1 MTLAWHP
8 EPRSIP
14 TDPGVYRF
22 YDENNR
28 ILYVGKAKVLR
39 NRLSTYF
46 HNPAGL
52 MERTARMVNTARRV
66 DWTVVGSELEALHL
80 EFTWIKE
87 FRPPFNIQFRDDK
100 GYPYLAVSMGEEYP
114 RAFLARTRVKDGT
127 NYFGPFTKSW
137 AVRETLDLLLS
148 VYPVRSCEKAT
159 FAKARRDDRPCL
171 LGDIG
176 KCAAPCVGRV
186 TTEEHRELAQ
196 NLVGYMTRQ
205 DSAVIDELGLK
216 MKDASARHDF
226 ESAARF
232 RDQRSAL
239 RSIAERS
246 AVVLREELDVDIIG
260 FASSEL
266 SAAIAIFHVR
276 GGRVRGTRSWTVD
289 TELEMDPAAILE
301 QAIENVYELDP
312 PPALIDVPF
321 EPQSSD
327 VLSESLTL
335 RRINAKL
342 KGKVRISV
350 PQRGDR
356 ATLLTSVTKNAM
368 LALGE
373 HELHRAHDFV
383 ARSRAL
389 EDLRDNLG
397 LPEAPLRFECCDIS
411 HLGGTDIVGSLVV
424 FEDGLPVKDEYRHY
438 GIASARD
445 DTEAMY
451 QLISRRIVRLAEER
465 AAMRYPTTLI
475 LVDGGQPQ
483 VNAAARALRESGI
496 DGVAVVGLAKRLEE
510 LWHPNTDFPVILP
523 RDSDALYLVQR
534 ARDEA
539 HRFALRYQKSKRT
552 KMLTSTL
559 NELEGIGPKRVQSL
573 IAYFGSP
580 TAVRA
585 ATKDELLKVPGI
597 GDDTAQRILD
607 SLNASETRG

>member
-1 MTLAWHP
+1 MTADWHP

-46 HNPAGL
+46 HNAAGL
-52 MERTARMVNTARRV
+52 MERTARMVSTARRV

-148 VYPVRSCEKAT
+148 VYPVRSCEKST

-186 TTEEHRELAQ
+186 TTEEHRDLAH

-205 DSAVIDELGLK
+205 DSAVIDDLGLK

-246 AVVLREELDVDIIG
+246 AVVLRDELDVDIIG

-289 TELEMDPAAILE
+289 TELEMDPAAVLE
-301 QAIENVYELDP
+301 QAIENVYELDA

-321 EPQSSD
+321 EPQSAG
-327 VLSESLTL
+327 VLAESLTL
-335 RRINAKL
+335 RRANAKL
-342 KGKVRISV
+342 KGKVRIAV
-350 PQRGDR
+350 PHRGDR

-424 FEDGLPVKDEYRHY
+424 FEDGLPVKDDYRHY

-451 QLISRRIVRLAEER
+451 QLISRRLIRLVEER
-465 AAMRYPTTLI
+465 PAMRYPTTLI

-496 DGVAVVGLAKRLEE
+496 DKVAVVGLAKRLEE
-510 LWHPNTDFPVILP
+510 LWHPNSDYPVILP

-552 KMLTSTL
+552 KVLTSTL

-573 IAYFGSP
+573 IAHFGSP

-585 ATKDELLKVPGI
+585 ATKDELLQVPGI
-597 GDDTAQRILD
+597 GDDTAKRILD

>member
-1 MTLAWHP
+1 MTTDWHP
-8 EPRSIP
+8 APRSIP

-22 YDENNR
+22 FDDNNR
-28 ILYVGKAKVLR
+28 ILYVGKAKNLR

-46 HNPAGL
+46 QSTAGM

-66 DWTVVGSELEALHL
+66 DWTVVGTELEALHL

-127 NYFGPFTKSW
+127 AYFGPFTKSW

-148 VYPVRSCEKAT
+148 VYPVRSCEKST

-186 TTEEHRELAQ
+186 SAEEHRSLVH
-196 NLVGYMTRQ
+196 NFVGYMTRQ
-205 DSAVIDELGLK
+205 DSSVVDELTDK
-216 MKDASARHDF
+216 MTEASKRQDF
-226 ESAARF
+226 EAAARY

-239 RSIAERS
+239 RSIAEKS
-246 AVVLREELDVDIIG
+246 AVVLRDELDVDIIG

-289 TELEMDPAAILE
+289 TELEMEPAAILE
-301 QAIENVYELDP
+301 QAIENVYELDA

-321 EPQSSD
+321 EPLSAD
-327 VLSESLTL
+327 VLAESLTQ
-335 RRINAKL
+335 RRVTSKL
-342 KGKVRISV
+342 KGRVRISV

-356 ATLLTSVTKNAM
+356 ATLMTSVTKNAM

-397 LPEAPLRFECCDIS
+397 LPEAPLRFECTDIS

-424 FEDGLPVKDEYRHY
+424 FEDGLPVKDEYRHF

-451 QLISRRIVRLAEER
+451 QLISRRLVRLAEER
-465 AAMRYPTTLI
+465 PTMRYPTTLM

-483 VNAAARALRESGI
+483 VNAAARALADSGLE
-496 DGVAVVGLAKRLEE
+496 GLAVVGLAKRLEE
-510 LWHPNTDFPVILP
+510 LWLPNSDFPVILP

-539 HRFALRYQKSKRT
+539 HRFALRYQRSKRT
-552 KMLTSTL
+552 KTLTSTL
-559 NELEGIGPKRVQSL
+559 NELDGIGPKRVAAL
-573 IAYFGSP
+573 ISHFGSP

-585 ATKDELLKVPGI
+585 ATLDELRRVPGI
-597 GDDTAQRILD
+597 GEDTAQRILGT
-607 SLNASETRG
+607 LNPNETRE

>member
-1 MTLAWHP
+1 MTVDWHP

-46 HNPAGL
+46 HNAAGL
-52 MERTARMVNTARRV
+52 MERTARMVSTARRV

-148 VYPVRSCEKAT
+148 VYPVRSCEKST

-186 TTEEHRELAQ
+186 TTEEHRELAH

-205 DSAVIDELGLK
+205 DSAVIDDLGLK

-246 AVVLREELDVDIIG
+246 AVVLRDELDVDIIG

-289 TELEMDPAAILE
+289 TELEMDPAAVLE
-301 QAIENVYELDP
+301 QAIENVYELDA

-321 EPQSSD
+321 EPQSAG
-327 VLSESLTL
+327 VLAESLTL
-335 RRINAKL
+335 RRANAKL
-342 KGKVRISV
+342 KGKVRIAV
-350 PQRGDR
+350 PHRGDR

-424 FEDGLPVKDEYRHY
+424 FEDGLPVKDDYRHY

-451 QLISRRIVRLAEER
+451 QLISRRLIRLVEER
-465 AAMRYPTTLI
+465 PAMRYPTTLI

-496 DGVAVVGLAKRLEE
+496 AGVAVVGLAKRLEE
-510 LWHPNTDFPVILP
+510 LWHPNSDYPVILP

-552 KMLTSTL
+552 KVLTSTL

-573 IAYFGSP
+573 IAHFGSP

-585 ATKDELLKVPGI
+585 ATKDELLQVPGI
-597 GDDTAQRILD
+597 GDDTAQRILN
-607 SLNASETRG
+607 SLNTSETRG

>member
-1 MTLAWHP
+1 MTVNWHP
-8 EPRSIP
+8 DPRSIP

-22 YDENNR
+22 FDENNR
-28 ILYVGKAKVLR
+28 ILYVGKAKILR

-52 MERTARMVNTARRV
+52 LERTARMVTTARRV
-66 DWTVVGSELEALHL
+66 DWTVVGTELEALHL

-114 RAFLARTRVKDGT
+114 RAFLARSRLKDGT
-127 NYFGPFTKSW
+127 RYFGPFTKSW
-137 AVRETLDLLLS
+137 AVRETLDLLLT
-148 VYPVRSCEKAT
+148 VYPVRSCEKST
-159 FAKARRDDRPCL
+159 FTAARRNDRPCL

-176 KCAAPCVGRV
+176 KCAAPCVGRI
-186 TTEEHRELAQ
+186 TTEDHHELAQ
-196 NLVGYMTRQ
+196 NLVGFMNKQ
-205 DSAVIDELGLK
+205 DPAVIDDLGRR
-216 MKDASARHDF
+216 MKDASDRHDF

-232 RDQRSAL
+232 RDQRNAL

-246 AVVLREELDVDIIG
+246 AIVLRDELDVDIIG

-276 GGRVRGTRSWTVD
+276 AGRVRGTRSWTVD
-289 TELEMDPAAILE
+289 TELEMDPGVVLE
-301 QAIENVYELDP
+301 QAIEHVYELES

-321 EPQSSD
+321 EPQSTS
-327 VLSESLTL
+327 VLEESLTL
-335 RRINAKL
+335 RRANSTS
-342 KGKVRISV
+342 KGRVRISI
-350 PQRGDR
+350 PRRGDR
-356 ATLLTSVTKNAM
+356 ATLLTSVTKNAV
-368 LALGE
+368 LALSE

-389 EDLRDNLG
+389 EDLRDAIG
-397 LPEAPLRFECCDIS
+397 LPEAPLRLECCDIS

-424 FEDGLPVKDEYRHY
+424 FEDGLPIKDDYRHY

-445 DTEAMY
+445 DTEAIY
-451 QLISRRIVRLAEER
+451 QLVSRRLVRLAEELPT
-465 AAMRYPTTLI
+465 MRYPTSLI

-483 VNAAARALRESGI
+483 VNAAARALRESGVT
-496 DGVAVVGLAKRLEE
+496 GVAVVGLAKRLEE
-510 LWHPNTDFPVILP
+510 LWLPNTDFPLILP

-552 KMLTSTL
+552 KVLTSAL
-559 NELEGIGPKRVQSL
+559 SELGGIGPKRVRAL
-573 IAYFGSP
+573 IAHFGSP

-585 ATKDELLKVPGI
+585 ATKDELVGVPGI
-597 GDDTAQRILD
+597 GDETAQRIID
-607 SLNASETRG
+607 SFNSNETRG

>member
-1 MTLAWHP
+1 MTREWHP
-8 EPRSIP
+8 APRSIP

-22 YDENNR
+22 FDENDR
-28 ILYVGKAKVLR
+28 ILYVGKAKNLR

-46 HNPAGL
+46 HSAAGL
-52 MERTARMVNTARRV
+52 LERTARMVGTARRV
-66 DWTVVGSELEALHL
+66 DWTVVGTELEALHL

-87 FRPPFNIQFRDDK
+87 FRPPFNIRFRDDK
-100 GYPYLAVSMGEEYP
+100 SYPYLAVTMGEEYP
-114 RAFLARTRVKDGT
+114 RAMLARTRVKDGAA
-127 NYFGPFTKSW
+127 YFGPFTKAW
-137 AVRETLDLLLS
+137 AVRETLDLLLT
-148 VYPVRSCEKAT
+148 VYPVRSCANTT

-186 TTEEHRELAQ
+186 TTAEHRELADGF
-196 NLVGYMTRQ
+196 VEFMTKQDSVVIEDLTTRMTDASERQ
-205 DSAVIDELGLK
+205 DFEL
-216 MKDASARHDF
+216 
-226 ESAARF
+226 AARY

-239 RSIAERS
+239 RSIAQRS
-246 AVVLREELDVDIIG
+246 AVVLRDELDVDIVG

-276 GGRVRGTRSWTVD
+276 DGRVRGTRVWTVD

-301 QAIENVYELDP
+301 QAIENVYEVDAP
-312 PPALIDVPF
+312 PVLIDVPF
-321 EPQSSD
+321 EPHSREA
-327 VLSESLTL
+327 LCELLT
-335 RRINAKL
+335 RRRRDAGNS
-342 KGKVRISV
+342 GRVRIAV

-356 ATLLTSVTKNAM
+356 ATLLVSVTKNAQ

-373 HELHRAHDFV
+373 HELHRAQDFV

-397 LPEAPLRFECCDIS
+397 LAEAPLRFECCDVS

-424 FEDGLPVKDEYRHY
+424 FEDGLPVKDDYRHY

-445 DTEAMY
+445 DTEAMH
-451 QLISRRIVRLAEER
+451 QLISRRLARLKTER
-465 AAMRYPTTLI
+465 GTMRYPTTLI

-483 VNAAARALRESGI
+483 VNAAHRALVESGV

-510 LWHPNTDFPVILP
+510 LWHPNSPFPVILP
-523 RDSDALYLVQR
+523 RASNALYLVQR

-552 KMLTSTL
+552 KVLTSVL
-559 NELEGIGPKRVQSL
+559 NELDGLGPKRVQAL
-573 IAYFGSP
+573 VGHFGSP
-580 TAVRA
+580 TAVRGA
-585 ATKDELLKVPGI
+585 SLAELLLVPGI
-597 GDDTAQRILD
+597 GADTARRIME
-607 SLNASETRG
+607 SLNQPNVAE

>member
-1 MTLAWHP
+1 MTAAWHP

-52 MERTARMVNTARRV
+52 MERTARMVKTARRV

-127 NYFGPFTKSW
+127 VYFGPFTKSW

-148 VYPVRSCEKAT
+148 VYPVRSCEKST

-186 TTEEHRELAQ
+186 TTDEHRELAT
-196 NLVGYMTRQ
+196 NLVGYMNRQ
-205 DSAVIDELGLK
+205 DSAVIDDLGVK

-246 AVVLREELDVDIIG
+246 AIVLRDELDVDIIG

-289 TELEMDPAAILE
+289 TELEMDAAAILE
-301 QAIENVYELDP
+301 QAIENVYELDA

-321 EPQSSD
+321 EPQSAG
-327 VLSESLTL
+327 VLAESLTL
-335 RRINAKL
+335 RRANAKL
-342 KGKVRISV
+342 MGKVRIGV

-389 EDLRDNLG
+389 EDLRDNLA

-424 FEDGLPVKDEYRHY
+424 FEDGLPIKDDYRHY
-438 GIASARD
+438 GISSARD

-451 QLISRRIVRLAEER
+451 QLISRRLVRLAEER
-465 AAMRYPTTLI
+465 PAMRYPTTLI

-510 LWHPNTDFPVILP
+510 LWHPNSDFPVILP

-552 KMLTSTL
+552 KVLTSTL

-573 IAYFGSP
+573 IAHFGSP

-585 ATKDELLKVPGI
+585 ATKDELLQVPGI

>member
-1 MTLAWHP
+1 MTESWHP
-8 EPRSIP
+8 APRSIP

-22 YDENNR
+22 FDDNDR
-28 ILYVGKAKVLR
+28 ILYVGKAKNLR

-46 HNPAGL
+46 HSSSGL
-52 MERTARMVNTARRV
+52 LERTARMVGTARRV
-66 DWTVVGSELEALHL
+66 DWTVVGTELEALHL

-100 GYPYLAVSMGEEYP
+100 GYPYLAVTMGEEYP
-114 RAFLARTRVKDGT
+114 RAMLARTRVKDKT
-127 NYFGPFTKSW
+127 AYFGPFTKAW
-137 AVRETLDLLLS
+137 AVRETLDLLLT
-148 VYPVRSCEKAT
+148 VYPVRSCTNST
-159 FAKARRDDRPCL
+159 FTTARRDNRPCL

-186 TTEEHRELAQ
+186 TPEEHRELAE
-196 NLVGYMTRQ
+196 NFVGFMTRQ
-205 DSAVIDELGLK
+205 DAEVIDDLTDRMTE
-216 MKDASARHDF
+216 ASQRQDF

-232 RDQRSAL
+232 RDQRTALQSIAQRSAL
-239 RSIAERS
+239 
-246 AVVLREELDVDIIG
+246 VLRDELDVDIIG

-289 TELEMDPAAILE
+289 TELEMDPTAILE
-301 QAIENVYELDP
+301 LAIENVYEHDA

-321 EPQSSD
+321 EPQSLD
-327 VLSESLTL
+327 ALCELLTQ
-335 RRINAKL
+335 RRSTAGLTKR
-342 KGKVRISV
+342 VRISV

-356 ATLLTSVTKNAM
+356 ATLLVSVTKNAK

-397 LPEAPLRFECCDIS
+397 LAEAPLRFECCDIS

-424 FEDGLPVKDEYRHY
+424 FEDGLPVKDDYRHY

-445 DTEAMY
+445 DTEAMH
-451 QLISRRIVRLAEER
+451 QLVSRRLARLADER
-465 AAMRYPTTLI
+465 TAMRYPTTLI

-483 VNAAARALRESGI
+483 VNAAQRALTESGLE
-496 DGVAVVGLAKRLEE
+496 GVAVVGLAKRLEE
-510 LWHPNTDFPVILP
+510 LWLPNSDFPVILP
-523 RDSDALYLVQR
+523 RDSNALYLVQR

-552 KMLTSTL
+552 KVLTSAL
-559 NELEGIGPKRVQSL
+559 HELDGLGPKRVQAL
-573 IAYFGSP
+573 ITHFGSP

-585 ATKDELLKVPGI
+585 AGLDELMKVPGI
-597 GDDTAQRILD
+597 GADTAQRILD
-607 SLNASETRG
+607 SLNPTEIAE

>member
-186 TTEEHRELAQ
+186 TAEEHRELAQ

-335 RRINAKL
+335 RRIDAKL

-451 QLISRRIVRLAEER
+451 QLISRRLVRLAEER

>member
-1 MTLAWHP
+1 MTADRHP

-52 MERTARMVNTARRV
+52 MERTARMVKTARRV

-127 NYFGPFTKSW
+127 VYFGPFTKSW

-148 VYPVRSCEKAT
+148 VYPVRSCEKST

-186 TTEEHRELAQ
+186 TTDEHRELAI
-196 NLVGYMTRQ
+196 NLVGYMNRQ
-205 DSAVIDELGLK
+205 DSAVIDDLGVK

-246 AVVLREELDVDIIG
+246 AIVLRDELDVDIIG

-289 TELEMDPAAILE
+289 TELEMDAAAILE
-301 QAIENVYELDP
+301 QAIENVYELDA

-321 EPQSSD
+321 EPQSSN

-335 RRINAKL
+335 RRANAKL
-342 KGKVRISV
+342 KGKVRIGV

-389 EDLRDNLG
+389 EDLRDNLA

-424 FEDGLPVKDEYRHY
+424 FEDGLPVKDDYRHY

-451 QLISRRIVRLAEER
+451 QLISRRLVRLAEER
-465 AAMRYPTTLI
+465 PAMRYPTTLI

-510 LWHPNTDFPVILP
+510 LWHPNSDFPVILP

-552 KMLTSTL
+552 KVLTSTL
-559 NELEGIGPKRVQSL
+559 NELEGIGPKRVQGL
-573 IAYFGSP
+573 IAHFGSP

-585 ATKDELLKVPGI
+585 ATKDELLQVPGI

>member
-335 RRINAKL
+335 RRIDAKL
-342 KGKVRISV
+342 KGRVRISV

-451 QLISRRIVRLAEER
+451 QLISRRLVRLAEER

-539 HRFALRYQKSKRT
+539 HRFALRYLKSKRT

>member
-1 MTLAWHP
+1 M
-8 EPRSIP
+8 
-14 TDPGVYRF
+14 
-22 YDENNR
+22 
-28 ILYVGKAKVLR
+28 
-39 NRLSTYF
+39 
-46 HNPAGL
+46 
-52 MERTARMVNTARRV
+52 
-66 DWTVVGSELEALHL
+66 
-80 EFTWIKE
+80 
-87 FRPPFNIQFRDDK
+87 
-100 GYPYLAVSMGEEYP
+100 
-114 RAFLARTRVKDGT
+114 
-127 NYFGPFTKSW
+127 
-137 AVRETLDLLLS
+137 
-148 VYPVRSCEKAT
+148 AT
-159 FAKARRDDRPCL
+159 
-171 LGDIG
+171 
-176 KCAAPCVGRV
+176 
-186 TTEEHRELAQ
+186 

-205 DSAVIDELGLK
+205 DSAVIDDLGRK
-216 MKDASARHDF
+216 MKDASERHDF

-232 RDQRSAL
+232 RDQRTAL

-246 AVVLREELDVDIIG
+246 AIVLREELDVDIIG

-289 TELEMDPAAILE
+289 TELEMDPAMILE
-301 QAIENVYELDP
+301 QAIENVYELDA

-321 EPQSSD
+321 DPQSSD
-327 VLSESLTL
+327 VLAESLTL
-335 RRINAKL
+335 RRVNAKF
-342 KGKVRISV
+342 KGKVRIAV

-356 ATLLTSVTKNAM
+356 ATLLTSVTKNAL

-424 FEDGLPVKDEYRHY
+424 FEDGLPVKDDYRHY
-438 GIASARD
+438 GIAAARD

-451 QLISRRIVRLAEER
+451 QLISRRLVRLAEER
-465 AAMRYPTTLI
+465 PTMRYPTTLI

-483 VNAAARALRESGI
+483 VNAAARALRESGVG
-496 DGVAVVGLAKRLEE
+496 GVAVVGLAKRLEE
-510 LWHPNTDFPVILP
+510 LWHPNSDFPVILP

-552 KMLTSTL
+552 KVLTSTL
-559 NELEGIGPKRVQSL
+559 NELDGIGPKRVQAL
-573 IAYFGSP
+573 IAHFGSP

-585 ATKDELLKVPGI
+585 ATKNQLREVPGI

-607 SLNASETRG
+607 SLNTSETRG

>member
-1 MTLAWHP
+1 MTRAWHP
-8 EPRSIP
+8 APRSIP
-14 TDPGVYRF
+14 ADPGVYRF
-22 YDENNR
+22 FDENDR
-28 ILYVGKAKVLR
+28 ILYVGKAKNLR

-46 HNPAGL
+46 HSASGQL
-52 MERTARMVNTARRV
+52 ERTARMVGTARRV
-66 DWTVVGSELEALHL
+66 DWTVVGTELEALHL

-87 FRPPFNIQFRDDK
+87 FRPPFNIRFRDDK
-100 GYPYLAVSMGEEYP
+100 GYPYLAVTMAEEYP
-114 RAFLARTRVKDGT
+114 RAMLARTRVKDGT
-127 NYFGPFTKSW
+127 AYFGPFTKAW
-137 AVRETLDLLLS
+137 AVRETLDLLLT
-148 VYPVRSCEKAT
+148 VYPVRSCANST
-159 FAKARRDDRPCL
+159 FTKARRDDRPCL

-186 TTEEHRELAQ
+186 TPEEHRGLAEGF
-196 NLVGYMTRQ
+196 VEFMTKH
-205 DSAVIDELGLK
+205 DSAVIDDLGQR
-216 MKDASARHDF
+216 MVSASERQDF

-239 RSIAERS
+239 QSIAQRS
-246 AVVLREELDVDIIG
+246 AVVLRDELDVDIVG

-276 GGRVRGTRSWTVD
+276 EGRVRGTRVWTVD

-301 QAIENVYELDP
+301 QAIENVYELDA

-321 EPQSSD
+321 VPQSHEA
-327 VLSESLTL
+327 LGELLTK
-335 RRINAKL
+335 RRRDSGNQ
-342 KGKVRISV
+342 GRVRIAV

-356 ATLLTSVTKNAM
+356 ATLLVSVTKNAK

-397 LPEAPLRFECCDIS
+397 LSEAPLRFECCDVS

-424 FEDGLPVKDEYRHY
+424 FEDGLPVKDDYRHY

-445 DTEAMY
+445 DTEAMH
-451 QLISRRIVRLAEER
+451 QLIARRLVRLKEER
-465 AAMRYPTTLI
+465 SSMRYPTTLI

-483 VNAAARALRESGI
+483 VNAAQRALAESGVE
-496 DGVAVVGLAKRLEE
+496 GVSVVGLAKRLEE
-510 LWHPNTDFPVILP
+510 LWLPNSDFPVILP
-523 RDSDALYLVQR
+523 RDSNALYLVQR

-539 HRFALRYQKSKRT
+539 HRFALRYQTSKRT
-552 KMLTSTL
+552 KVLTSAL
-559 NELEGIGPKRVQSL
+559 NELDGLGPKRVQAL
-573 IAYFGSP
+573 ITHFGSP

-585 ATKDELLKVPGI
+585 ATLDDLLAVPGI
-597 GDDTAQRILD
+597 GLDTASRIID
-607 SLNASETRG
+607 SLNRSEAPE

>member
-1 MTLAWHP
+1 MTRDWHP
-8 EPRSIP
+8 APRSIP

-22 YDENNR
+22 YDENGR
-28 ILYVGKAKVLR
+28 ILYVGKAKNLR

-46 HNPAGL
+46 QSPAGM

-66 DWTVVGSELEALHL
+66 DWTVVGTELEALHL

-127 NYFGPFTKSW
+127 TYFGPFTKSW

-148 VYPVRSCEKAT
+148 VYPVRSCEKST

-186 TTEEHRELAQ
+186 STEEHRDLAEKF
-196 NLVGYMTRQ
+196 VGYMTRQ
-205 DSAVIDELGLK
+205 DSSVVEELTAK
-216 MKDASARHDF
+216 MADASARQDF

-232 RDQRSAL
+232 RDQRTAL
-239 RSIAERS
+239 RSIAEKS
-246 AVVLREELDVDIIG
+246 AVVLRDELDVDIIG
-260 FASSEL
+260 FAASEL

-289 TELEMDPAAILE
+289 TELEMEPAVVLE
-301 QAIENVYELDP
+301 QAIENVYELDA

-321 EPQSSD
+321 EPQSATA
-327 VLSESLTL
+327 LSELLTE
-335 RRINAKL
+335 RRVEAKL

-397 LPEAPLRFECCDIS
+397 LTEAPLRFECSDIS

-451 QLISRRIVRLAEER
+451 QLISRRLARLAEDR
-465 AAMRYPTTLI
+465 SSMRYPTTLI

-483 VNAAARALRESGI
+483 VNAAARALRESGL

-510 LWHPNTDFPVILP
+510 LWLPNSDFPVILP

-552 KMLTSTL
+552 KVLTSAL
-559 NELEGIGPKRVQSL
+559 NELDGIGPKRVKAL
-573 IAYFGSP
+573 IAHFGSP

-585 ATKDELLKVPGI
+585 ASLEDLLAVPGI
-597 GDDTAQRILD
+597 GADTAQRILD
-607 SLNASETRG
+607 SLKPVEPRE

>member
-1 MTLAWHP
+1 MTREWHP
-8 EPRSIP
+8 APRSIP

-22 YDENNR
+22 YDENSR
-28 ILYVGKAKVLR
+28 ILYVGKAKNLR

-46 HNPAGL
+46 QNPAGL
-52 MERTARMVNTARRV
+52 LERTARMVATAHRV
-66 DWTVVGSELEALHL
+66 DWTVVGTELEALHL

-127 NYFGPFTKSW
+127 TYFGPFTKSW

-148 VYPVRSCEKAT
+148 VYPVRSCTNTT
-159 FAKARRDDRPCL
+159 FSKARRDDRPCL

-176 KCAAPCVGRV
+176 KCAAPCVNRV
-186 TTEEHRELAQ
+186 SVDEHRELA
-196 NLVGYMTRQ
+196 NNFVGFMSRQ
-205 DSAVIDELGLK
+205 DAGVIDELTEK
-216 MKDASARHDF
+216 MTTASDNRDF

-232 RDQRSAL
+232 RDQRAAL
-239 RSIAERS
+239 QSVAQRS
-246 AVVLREELDVDIIG
+246 AVVLRDELDVDIIG
-260 FASSEL
+260 FAASEL
-266 SAAIAIFHVR
+266 SAAITIFHVR

-289 TELEMDPAAILE
+289 TELEMEPAAILE

-321 EPQSSD
+321 EPQSID
-327 VLSESLTL
+327 ALSELL
-335 RRINAKL
+335 AQRRSGSKQR
-342 KGKVRISV
+342 KVKISV

-356 ATLLTSVTKNAM
+356 ATLLVSVTKNAK
-368 LALGE
+368 LALAE
-373 HELHRAHDFV
+373 HELHRANDFV

-424 FEDGLPVKDEYRHY
+424 FEDGLPVKDDYRHY

-451 QLISRRIVRLAEER
+451 QLISRRLARLSEER
-465 AAMRYPTTLI
+465 GSMRYPTTLI

-483 VNAAARALRESGI
+483 VNAAEKALTESGL
-496 DGVAVVGLAKRLEE
+496 DGVRVVGLAKRLEE
-510 LWHPNTDFPVILP
+510 LWLPHSDFPVILP

-552 KMLTSTL
+552 KVLTSAL
-559 NELEGIGPKRVQSL
+559 NELEGLGPKRVQAL
-573 IAYFGSP
+573 IAHFGSP
-580 TAVRA
+580 TAVRK
-585 ATKDELLKVPGI
+585 ATIDELTAVPGI
-597 GDDTAQRILD
+597 GSDTAARIIA
-607 SLNASETRG
+607 SLNPVDGSE

>member
-451 QLISRRIVRLAEER
+451 QLISRRLVRLAEER

>member
-1 MTLAWHP
+1 MTVDWHP

-22 YDENNR
+22 YDEHNR

-46 HNPAGL
+46 HNAAGL
-52 MERTARMVNTARRV
+52 MERTARMVSTARRV

-148 VYPVRSCEKAT
+148 VYPVRSCEKST

-186 TTEEHRELAQ
+186 TTEEHRELAH

-205 DSAVIDELGLK
+205 DSAVIDDLGLK
-216 MKDASARHDF
+216 MKEASARHDF

-246 AVVLREELDVDIIG
+246 AVVLRDELDVDIIG

-289 TELEMDPAAILE
+289 TELEMDPAAVLE
-301 QAIENVYELDP
+301 QAIENVYELDA

-321 EPQSSD
+321 EPQSAG
-327 VLSESLTL
+327 VLAESLTL
-335 RRINAKL
+335 RRANAKL
-342 KGKVRISV
+342 KGKVRIAV
-350 PQRGDR
+350 PHRGDR

-424 FEDGLPVKDEYRHY
+424 FEDGLPVKDDYRHY

-445 DTEAMY
+445 DTEAMH
-451 QLISRRIVRLAEER
+451 QLISRRLVRLAEER
-465 AAMRYPTTLI
+465 PAMRYPTTLI

-496 DGVAVVGLAKRLEE
+496 AGVAVVGLAKRLEE
-510 LWHPNTDFPVILP
+510 LWHPNSDYPVILP

-552 KMLTSTL
+552 KVLTSTL

-573 IAYFGSP
+573 IAHFGSP

-585 ATKDELLKVPGI
+585 ATKDELLQVPGI
-597 GDDTAQRILD
+597 GDDTAQRILN
-607 SLNASETRG
+607 SLSTSETRG

>member
-1 MTLAWHP
+1 MTREWHP
-8 EPRSIP
+8 APRSIP

-22 YDENNR
+22 FDETDR
-28 ILYVGKAKVLR
+28 ILYVGKAKNLR

-46 HNPAGL
+46 HSTSGL
-52 MERTARMVNTARRV
+52 LERTARMVGSARRV
-66 DWTVVGSELEALHL
+66 DWTVVGTELEALHL

-87 FRPPFNIQFRDDK
+87 FRPPFNIRFRDDK
-100 GYPYLAVSMGEEYP
+100 GYAYLAVTMGEEYP
-114 RAFLARTRVKDGT
+114 RAMLARTRVKDGT
-127 NYFGPFTKSW
+127 AYFGPFTKAW
-137 AVRETLDLLLS
+137 AVRETLDLLLT
-148 VYPVRSCEKAT
+148 VYPVRSCASST
-159 FAKARRDDRPCL
+159 FIKARRDDRPCL

-186 TTEEHRELAQ
+186 TTEEHRKLAEGF
-196 NLVGYMTRQ
+196 VEFMTKQ
-205 DSAVIDELGLK
+205 DAAVIENLSEQ
-216 MKDASARHDF
+216 MADASQRQDF

-239 RSIAERS
+239 QSIAQRS
-246 AVVLREELDVDIIG
+246 AVVLRDELDVDIVG

-276 GGRVRGTRSWTVD
+276 DGRVRGTRVWTVD

-301 QAIENVYELDP
+301 QAIENVYELDA

-321 EPQSSD
+321 EPQSREA
-327 VLSESLTL
+327 LSELLT
-335 RRINAKL
+335 RRRREAGNA
-342 KGKVRISV
+342 GRVRIAV

-356 ATLLTSVTKNAM
+356 ATLLLSVTKNAA

-397 LPEAPLRFECCDIS
+397 LPEAPLRFECCDVS

-424 FEDGLPVKDEYRHY
+424 FEDGLPVKDDYRHY

-445 DTEAMY
+445 DTEAMH
-451 QLISRRIVRLAEER
+451 QLITRRLTRLKDER
-465 AAMRYPTTLI
+465 AGMRYPTTLI

-483 VNAAARALRESGI
+483 VNAAKRALDESGI
-496 DGVAVVGLAKRLEE
+496 EGVSVVGLAKRLEE
-510 LWHPNTDFPVILP
+510 LWLPNSDFPVILP
-523 RDSDALYLVQR
+523 RDSNALYLVQR

-552 KMLTSTL
+552 KVLTSAL
-559 NELEGIGPKRVQSL
+559 NELDGLGPKRVQAL
-573 IAYFGSP
+573 ITHFGSP
-580 TAVRA
+580 TAVRGA
-585 ATKDELLKVPGI
+585 SLEDLLVVPGI
-597 GDDTAQRILD
+597 GADTAQRIID
-607 SLNASETRG
+607 SLNPNSAAK